1 MESIVDSILRDSG
14 RILEDYRGLLGDISQ
29 QAASLRERLIK
40 EGQII
45 PLPELDDDTVEAFSL
60 CSIDGASASEKLQ
73 TGDLMI
79 AGSSLHDGARSKPV
93 YVDDEE
99 NIPSFSF
106 SDIRLHSSKN
116 EKVLSTMRAFTEI
129 CVLGAADRHD
139 MAIIDGAYLGN
150 FLTII
155 FSLQESP
162 ETAERIIEALG
173 GPDADVFIA
182 GLNKIFNLTNKTAE
196 SQEIVALAKS
206 DTSSQLVKE
215 FIEGGS
221 DLMTND
227 KILARYLLKAGEIL
241 RPHNI
246 RSSSVKIEMVRE
258 NVENPDFGWVGFR
271 WPVKN
276 VLSKEEFKRLERM
289 FGLISN
295 ANESKKSTDDDIY
308 SQFTYLIGEKNLNFT
323 YFKPHNF
330 DDSSH
335 ALRMEFT
342 TMRTSTPETAQQHAD
357 RATEQAKRLAGYI
370 DADVVSPSIKEPY
383 SQYMVDREVKKPVS
397 SSMKLLKGILAE
409 GLSNGDDDDD
419 AVATL
424 ESYRS

>member
-1 MESIVDSILRDSG
+1 METIVDSILRDSG
-14 RILEDYRGLLGDISQ
+14 RILQDYRGLLGDISQ
-29 QAASLRERLIK
+29 QAASLRERLIN

-45 PLPELDDDTVEAFSL
+45 SLPELGDELVETFSL

-79 AGSSLHDGARSKPV
+79 AGSSLHDGARSKLV
-93 YVDDEE
+93 YEDDEDS
-99 NIPSFSF
+99 IPSFSF
-106 SDIRLHSSKN
+106 ADIRLHSSKN
-116 EKVLSTMRAFTEI
+116 EKVLSSMRAFTEI

-155 FSLQESP
+155 FSLQESQ

-173 GPDADVFIA
+173 GPDADAFIA
-182 GLNKIFNLTNKTAE
+182 GLTKIFNLTNKTE
-196 SQEIVALAKS
+196 DSQEIVALAKS
-206 DTSSQLVKE
+206 DTSNQLVKE

-241 RPHNI
+241 RPRNI

-258 NVENPDFGWVGFR
+258 NLERPDFGWMGFK

-276 VLSKEEFKRLERM
+276 VLSSEEFQRLERM
-289 FGLISN
+289 FGLVSTKDK
-295 ANESKKSTDDDIY
+295 SKASTDDDIY

-330 DDSSH
+330 DDTSH

-342 TMRTSTPETAQQHAD
+342 TMRTNAPETAKQHAE
-357 RATEQAKRLAGYI
+357 RAMEQAKRLAGYI
-370 DADVVSPSIKEPY
+370 DADVVTPSIKEPY

-397 SSMKLLKGILAE
+397 SSMKLLKSILMEGVADSGEDAE
-409 GLSNGDDDDD
+409 DVLG
-419 AVATL
+419 
-424 ESYRS
+424 SYRS

>member
-1 MESIVDSILRDSG
+1 METIVDSILRDSG
-14 RILEDYRGLLGDISQ
+14 RILQDYRGLLGDISQ
-29 QAASLRERLIK
+29 QAASLRKRLID

-45 PLPELDDDTVEAFSL
+45 SLPELDDDTVESFSL

-79 AGSSLHDGARSKPV
+79 AGSSLHDGARSKLV
-93 YVDDEE
+93 YEDDEDS
-99 NIPSFSF
+99 IPSFSF
-106 SDIRLHSSKN
+106 ADIRLHSSKN
-116 EKVLSTMRAFTEI
+116 EKVLSSMRAFTEI

-155 FSLQESP
+155 FSLQESQ

-173 GPDADVFIA
+173 GPDADAFIA
-182 GLNKIFNLTNKTAE
+182 GLNKIFNLTNKTEE

-206 DTSSQLVKE
+206 DTSNQLVKE

-241 RPHNI
+241 RPRNI
-246 RSSSVKIEMVRE
+246 RSSAVKIEMVRE
-258 NVENPDFGWVGFR
+258 NLERPDFGWMGFK

-276 VLSKEEFKRLERM
+276 VLSGEEFQRLERM
-289 FGLISN
+289 FGLVSGTGKNKASN
-295 ANESKKSTDDDIY
+295 DNDIY

-330 DDSSH
+330 DDTSH

-342 TMRTSTPETAQQHAD
+342 TTRTSKPETVQQHAE
-357 RATEQAKRLAGYI
+357 RAMEQAKRLAGYI
-370 DADVVSPSIKEPY
+370 DADVVTPSIKEPY

-397 SSMKLLKGILAE
+397 SSMKLLKSILVEGVADSGEDAE
-409 GLSNGDDDDD
+409 DVLG
-419 AVATL
+419 
-424 ESYRS
+424 SYRS

>member
-1 MESIVDSILRDSG
+1 METIVDSILRDSG
-14 RILEDYRGLLGDISQ
+14 RILQDYRGLLGDISQ
-29 QAASLRERLIK
+29 QAASLRERLIN

-45 PLPELDDDTVEAFSL
+45 SLPELDDELVETFSL

-79 AGSSLHDGARSKPV
+79 AGSSLHDGARSKLV
-93 YVDDEE
+93 YEDDEDS
-99 NIPSFSF
+99 IPSFSF
-106 SDIRLHSSKN
+106 ADIRLHSSKN
-116 EKVLSTMRAFTEI
+116 EKVLSSMRAFTEI

-155 FSLQESP
+155 FSLQESQ

-173 GPDADVFIA
+173 GSDADAFIA
-182 GLNKIFNLTNKTAE
+182 GLTKIFNLTNKTE
-196 SQEIVALAKS
+196 DSQEIVALAKS
-206 DTSSQLVKE
+206 DTSNQLVKE

-241 RPHNI
+241 RPRNI

-258 NVENPDFGWVGFR
+258 NLERPDFGWMGFK

-276 VLSKEEFKRLERM
+276 VLSSEEFQRLERM
-289 FGLISN
+289 FGLVS
-295 ANESKKSTDDDIY
+295 SKDKSKASTDDDIY

-330 DDSSH
+330 DDTSH

-342 TMRTSTPETAQQHAD
+342 TMRTNAPETAKQHAE
-357 RATEQAKRLAGYI
+357 RAMEQAKRLAGYI
-370 DADVVSPSIKEPY
+370 DADVVTPSIKEPY

-397 SSMKLLKGILAE
+397 SSMKLLKSILMEGVADSGENAE
-409 GLSNGDDDDD
+409 DILG
-419 AVATL
+419 
-424 ESYRS
+424 SYRS

>member
-1 MESIVDSILRDSG
+1 METIVDSILRDSS

-29 QAASLRERLIK
+29 QAASLRERLIN

-45 PLPELDDDTVEAFSL
+45 SLPELDDETVENFSL

-79 AGSSLHDGARSKPV
+79 AGSSLHDGARSKLV
-93 YVDDEE
+93 YEDDED

-106 SDIRLHSSKN
+106 ADIRLHSSKN
-116 EKVLSTMRAFTEI
+116 EKVLSSMRAFTEI

-155 FSLQESP
+155 FSLQESQ

-173 GPDADVFIA
+173 GPDADAFIA
-182 GLNKIFNLTNKTAE
+182 GLTKIFNLTNKTE
-196 SQEIVALAKS
+196 DSQEIVALAKS
-206 DTSSQLVKE
+206 DTSNQLVKE

-241 RPHNI
+241 RPRNI

-258 NVENPDFGWVGFR
+258 NLERPDFGWMGFK

-276 VLSKEEFKRLERM
+276 VLSSEEFQRLERM
-289 FGLISN
+289 FGLVS
-295 ANESKKSTDDDIY
+295 SKEKSKASTDDDIY

-330 DDSSH
+330 DDTSH

-342 TMRTSTPETAQQHAD
+342 TMRTNAPETAKQHAE
-357 RATEQAKRLAGYI
+357 RAMEQAKRLAGYI
-370 DADVVSPSIKEPY
+370 DADVVTPSIKEPY

-397 SSMKLLKGILAE
+397 SSMKLLKSILMEGVADSGEDAE
-409 GLSNGDDDDD
+409 DVLG
-419 AVATL
+419 
-424 ESYRS
+424 SYRS

>member
-1 MESIVDSILRDSG
+1 METIVDSILRDSG
-14 RILEDYRGLLGDISQ
+14 RILQDYRGLLGDISQ
-29 QAASLRERLIK
+29 QAASRWERLIN

-45 PLPELDDDTVEAFSL
+45 SLPELDDELVETFSL

-79 AGSSLHDGARSKPV
+79 AGSSLHDGARSKLV
-93 YVDDEE
+93 YEDDEDSV
-99 NIPSFSF
+99 PSFSF
-106 SDIRLHSSKN
+106 ADIRLHSSKN
-116 EKVLSTMRAFTEI
+116 EKVLSSMRACTEI

-155 FSLQESP
+155 FSLQESQ

-173 GPDADVFIA
+173 GPDADAFIA
-182 GLNKIFNLTNKTAE
+182 GLTKIFNLTNKTE
-196 SQEIVALAKS
+196 DSQEIVALAKS
-206 DTSSQLVKE
+206 DTSNQLVKE

-241 RPHNI
+241 RPRNI

-258 NVENPDFGWVGFR
+258 NLERPDFGWMGFK

-276 VLSKEEFKRLERM
+276 VLSSEEFQRLERM
-289 FGLISN
+289 FGLVS
-295 ANESKKSTDDDIY
+295 SKEKSKASTDDDIY

-330 DDSSH
+330 DDTSH

-342 TMRTSTPETAQQHAD
+342 TMRTNAPETTKQHAE
-357 RATEQAKRLAGYI
+357 RAMEQAKRLAGYI
-370 DADVVSPSIKEPY
+370 DADVVTPSIKEPY

-397 SSMKLLKGILAE
+397 SSMKLLKSILMEGVADSGENAE
-409 GLSNGDDDDD
+409 DILG
-419 AVATL
+419 
-424 ESYRS
+424 SYRS